1 MGLMC
6 HVGTCHMVGQA
17 TELELGDV
25 RLPVTWALPGV
36 GYDDVCRTL
45 NVCRTALYSF

>member
-36 GYDDVCRTL
+36 RGMTMC
-45 NVCRTALYSF
+45 AGH